1 MKKFVLSL
9 ALLSLGLHAEA
20 QGGGID
26 AAMLSRL
33 QQQTAQAPTNRILRN
48 ALASNAINDLALT
61 ADNPALADTH
71 FSHSVPSVGVTD
83 QKSSGRCWL
92 FTGLNVMRSKA
103 IQRFG
108 LDGLMLSQSYVFFY
122 DQLEKS
128 NLFLQTVIDKANEP
142 FESQFNQWLFQ
153 HPLSDGGQFTG
164 IQDLVQK
171 YGIVPATVMPESF
184 NANNTSRLSSLLQLK
199 LREYGLEL
207 RKLVASGAKADK
219 VQARKEEMLATV
231 YRILAVTLGTP
242 PQRFTY
248 TARKQNG
255 DVLSSKEYTP
265 LSFYEA
271 FVGKDLQNDYVMLMN
286 DPSRP
291 FHKTYR
297 VEMDR
302 HVYDGHDWTYINLP
316 MEEIEAIAIASIKD
330 STMIYM
336 SCDVGKQYNS
346 KTGILSLDNYDYG
359 TLFSTTFP
367 MDKADRIRTYASASS
382 HAMTMMAVDL
392 DAQGQPLKWKV
403 ENSWGPSSGVQGHL
417 IMTRD
422 WLREYLF
429 RLVPEKKYV
438 PAATLRLLQQEP
450 EVLPAWD
457 PLFAIEE
464 K

>member
-20 QGGGID
+20 QRGGID

-33 QQQTAQAPTNRILRN
+33 QQQTAQVPTNRILRN

-265 LSFYEA
+265 RSFYEA

-302 HVYDGHDWTYINLP
+302 HVYDGHDWIYINLP